1 MQEASIGIIGGS
13 GLYQVDAL
21 DAVQAHDIDKPFGQP
36 SDQVMT
42 GTVHG
47 VPVAFLARTRWRMS
61 RWPGRFAPAWPWSPT
76 LTAGIRA
83 KRM

>member
-21 DAVQAHDIDKPFGQP
+21 DDVQAHDIDKPFGQP

-47 VPVAFLARTRWRMS
+47 VLVAFLARTRWRMS
-61 RWPGRFAPAWPWSPT
+61 RWPSRFAPAWPWSPT
-76 LTAGIRA
+76 LTAGTRA